1 MLKNRPLL
9 CTLLVCAMLAV
20 QAAVAQSTLTQ
31 IQDTVV
37 NSDGTPFS
45 GTVVLTWN
53 GFTGPSGGTVS
64 PLSTSARIYNGALSV
79 LLVPTTTA
87 SAGTFYQAVYN
98 SSNGLITWTETWQV
112 PPSTTALTLS
122 TVRTSSTQAGG
133 TGASGS
139 SGGSGGTSTPV
150 GQYAT
155 LPISINQ
162 VSSLS
167 ADLASINSA
176 IATLTA
182 QLNNLI
188 ANGAGAAAGTNAS
201 FIDAESPAGT
211 VDGTNTAFNL
221 AQLPTSGSL
230 SVYRNGLLQ
239 SVGVDYT
246 VTGSAVTFL
255 PASVP
260 RVGDVVASFYRVP
273 GAGPVAAFADSEV
286 PAGTIDG
293 NNLVFTLAVAPSPAI
308 SLKLYKNGVLL
319 TQNVDYAVSGTNITF
334 SSSSVTPQ
342 VNDSLQASYRH

>member
-1 MLKNRPLL
+1 
-9 CTLLVCAMLAV
+9 MLAV
-20 QAAVAQSTLTQ
+20 KAAVAQSTLTQ
-31 IQDTVV
+31 IRDTVV

-45 GTVVLTWN
+45 GTVVITWN

-112 PPSTTALTLS
+112 PPSTTAVTLS
-122 TVRTSSTQAGG
+122 TIRTSTTQGGG
-133 TGASGS
+133 T
-139 SGGSGGTSTPV
+139 GGSGGATGAPV

-176 IATLTA
+176 IAALTA
-182 QLNNLI
+182 QVTALS
-188 ANGAGAAAGTNAS
+188 ANSVSSTGSSAA

-221 AQLPTSGSL
+221 TQLPSPAGSL

-239 SVGVDYT
+239 SAGVDYT

-260 RVGDVVASFYRVP
+260 RTTDVVSAFYRV
-273 GAGPVAAFADSEV
+273 AGTGPIMTFTDSEIPGGV
-286 PAGTIDG
+286 IDG
-293 NNLVFTLAVAPSPAI
+293 NNLVFTVAAAPNPAI

-319 TQNVDYAVSGTNITF
+319 TQNTDYAVSGASITF
-334 SSSSVTPQ
+334 SSLSITPQ
-342 VNDSLQASYRH
+342 VNDSLLASYRH